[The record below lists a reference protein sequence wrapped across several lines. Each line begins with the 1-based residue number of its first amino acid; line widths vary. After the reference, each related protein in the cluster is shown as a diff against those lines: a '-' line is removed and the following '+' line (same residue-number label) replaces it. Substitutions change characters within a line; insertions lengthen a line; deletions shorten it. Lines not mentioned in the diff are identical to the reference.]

1 MNPKAISRAQLLGMI
16 DSTTREWTDGVL
28 TKIARAI
35 VSEESGKCNAIFNL
49 TELEVENLSL
59 CALSRDVTD
68 VTSWAIVDGDI
79 DPEWIEALNS
89 VLDDNRLLTMASGE
103 RIKFGPDVN
112 FIFETHDLTYASPAT
127 ISRMGVVYFR
137 YLPVFT

>member
-1 MNPKAISRAQLLGMI
+1 MVTGRSYASKLVIIVLSSADVIS
-16 DSTTREWTDGVL
+16 WV
-28 TKIARAI
+28 
-35 VSEESGKCNAIFNL
+35 VC
-49 TELEVENLSL
+49 
-59 CALSRDVTD
+59 
-68 VTSWAIVDGDI
+68 DGDI

-137 YLPVFT
+137 YLHKF

>member
-1 MNPKAISRAQLLGMI
+1 MNPKAISRVHLLGLI
-16 DSTTREWTDGVL
+16 DPATREWTDGVL
-28 TKIARAI
+28 TKIARLV
-35 VSEESGKCNAIFNL
+35 VSETGK
-49 TELEVENLSL
+49 ENGISEISFFLQLFLFRVYFSFFL
-59 CALSRDVTD
+59 NVFPGT
-68 VTSWAIVDGDI
+68 TSWVVCDGDV

-112 FIFETHDLTYASPAT
+112 FMFETHDLTYASPAT

-137 YLPVFT
+137 

>member
-1 MNPKAISRAQLLGMI
+1 MSSLKLHGLLFQTLVVTENRIQMNFLKSFWHLLCTEIIS
-16 DSTTREWTDGVL
+16 WV
-28 TKIARAI
+28 
-35 VSEESGKCNAIFNL
+35 VC
-49 TELEVENLSL
+49 
-59 CALSRDVTD
+59 
-68 VTSWAIVDGDI
+68 DGDI

-137 YLPVFT
+137 

>member
-1 MNPKAISRAQLLGMI
+1 MNPKAISRVHLLGLI
-16 DSTTREWTDGVL
+16 DPGTREWTDGVL
-28 TKIARAI
+28 TKIARLI
-35 VSEESGKCNAIFNL
+35 VTENGKGNTKHVSCFLFYIVFLLLFAVL
-49 TELEVENLSL
+49 ELNNFPEATCWVV
-59 CALSRDVTD
+59 C
-68 VTSWAIVDGDI
+68 DGDV

-112 FIFETHDLTYASPAT
+112 FMFETHDLTYASPAT

-137 YLPVFT
+137 

>member
-1 MNPKAISRAQLLGMI
+1 MKNFEIVNHYYRLKKLQHFRHFYSEIIS
-16 DSTTREWTDGVL
+16 WV
-28 TKIARAI
+28 
-35 VSEESGKCNAIFNL
+35 VC
-49 TELEVENLSL
+49 
-59 CALSRDVTD
+59 
-68 VTSWAIVDGDI
+68 DGDI

-127 ISRMGVVYFR
+127 ISRMGVVFFR
-137 YLPVFT
+137 

>member
-1 MNPKAISRAQLLGMI
+1 MSNFSFSLIIRLFCSSLLQLFLADI
-16 DSTTREWTDGVL
+16 
-28 TKIARAI
+28 
-35 VSEESGKCNAIFNL
+35 
-49 TELEVENLSL
+49 
-59 CALSRDVTD
+59 
-68 VTSWAIVDGDI
+68 TSWLVCDGDI

-103 RIKFGPDVN
+103 RIQFGPNIN

-137 YLPVFT
+137 YNSGVLV